1 MIEDGVETPAALM
14 LGRQLDFL
22 NKELIRLQ
30 EERRVSAFVMLA
42 ERQRR
47 IREAEES
54 GERQREERMRRI
66 EDEIFKQMMKVGRER
81 ETERGKKK
89 RGGGRGERRLL
100 GNHYSKL
107 FFLRFTKVLWT
118 HTWRILFYRVL
129 RTQLTNKPGRRLDN
143 RQIILT
149 RSLMTSHTRTSCWRI
164 YSRDC

>member
-30 EERRVSAFVMLA
+30 EERHVSAFVMLA

-66 EDEIFKQMMKVGRER
+66 EDEIFKQMMKVRRER

-89 RGGGRGERRLL
+89 RGGEGEREDCLEIIIVNFFFKGSPRFCGHIL
-100 GNHYSKL
+100 GGYYS
-107 FFLRFTKVLWT
+107 TE
-118 HTWRILFYRVL
+118 
-129 RTQLTNKPGRRLDN
+129 
-143 RQIILT
+143 
-149 RSLMTSHTRTSCWRI
+149 C
-164 YSRDC
+164 